1 MSILIYSIIIWYVL
15 NTVCSIKFV
24 YDDIYKKGLDYTILN
39 IISVLIILIIPVG
52 IIVLIINFLIEYKDF
67 VVIKG
72 KKT

>member
-24 YDDIYKKGLDYTILN
+24 YDNIYKKGLDYTILD
-39 IISVLIILIIPVG
+39 IIVVFIVFIIPLG
-52 IIVLIINFLIEYKDF
+52 LIVFLINFMLEYKDF

-72 KKT
+72 KKN